1 METVGPIKG
10 TCLYTCLVA
19 LIVSDS
25 ATLLCVCAQSSPT
38 LVTPWT
44 VAHQAPLSMG
54 FSRPECWSGFPCP
67 SPGDLPNSGIKTASL
82 VSPALPRV
90 SVLFL

>member
-1 METVGPIKG
+1 METVGPVKG
-10 TCLYTCLVA
+10 TCLHRRLVA

-38 LVTPWT
+38 LLTPWT
-44 VAHQAPLSMG
+44 VAHQAPLSTG
-54 FSRPECWSGFPCP
+54 FSRQECWSGFPCP
-67 SPGDLPNSGIKTASL
+67 SPGDLPNPGIKTASL